1 VGALFGVFEES
12 ALDRMTAAPNNP
24 TRQMLEELSRYVI
37 AEPYPFVVDLE
48 KSHGSYL
55 ATLDGREIFDWAGYF
70 GAKLI
75 GHNHPGL
82 SEPEYLRNLV
92 MAADNKTANPD
103 FLTPQCL
110 EYYRLVHELAPST
123 MRNPRLEVYAVNS
136 GAEAVE
142 NMMKYFINLH
152 HQKLKLAGKEPG
164 AGRFIHF
171 DQAFH
176 GRTIFA
182 LNITQL
188 SSDPVIT
195 RDFHGFVTGNLKVPF
210 PFIDSSRSE
219 SENQRFTDESLAV
232 IEKVLQTFPN
242 EVAGIIVEPLQ
253 GAGGHRVALPRFFQ
267 ALSELAHKYDTFLG
281 FDEVQTAGGQ
291 AGTFWAID
299 QFDLPHP
306 PQAVASAKK
315 LGCGVVYMLYPM
327 EDHGVLDSTWGG
339 HLADMVRF
347 VQEMKIVRRE
357 KLIEAVPAKSEKLR
371 AGLESLA
378 DKFSKIL
385 FNPRGIGLYQGFSL
399 QSPFSKSKFLDDALE
414 QESLLMLGAGT
425 NSIRLRP
432 TLSVTNEEI
441 DLLIEKLTNCLHRF
455 VS

>member
-1 VGALFGVFEES
+1 
-12 ALDRMTAAPNNP
+12 MTTQNKTP
-24 TRQMLEELSRYVI
+24 TQQMLEELSRYVI
-37 AEPYPFVVDLE
+37 AEPYPFVVDLQ

-82 SEPEYLRNLV
+82 SEPEYLHNLIL
-92 MAADNKTANPD
+92 AANNKTANPD

-110 EYYRLVHELAPST
+110 DYYRLLHELAPST

-152 HQKLKLAGKEPG
+152 YQKLKRAGKEPK
-164 AGRFIHF
+164 AARFIHF

-195 RDFHGFVTGNLKVPF
+195 RDFHGIITGNLKVPF
-210 PFIDSSRSE
+210 PYVDASRSD
-219 SENQRFTDESLAV
+219 SENQQFTDESVAV
-232 IEKVLQTFPN
+232 IEKVLQTFPD

-253 GAGGHRVALPRFFQ
+253 GAGGHRVAFPRFFQ
-267 ALSELAHKYDTFLG
+267 ALSELAHKYETFLG

-299 QFDLPHP
+299 QFNLPHP

-327 EDHGVLDSTWGG
+327 EDRGVLDSTWGG

-357 KLIEAVPAKSEKLR
+357 NLIEAVPDKSAKLK
-371 AGLESLA
+371 AGLQSLA
-378 DKFSKIL
+378 DKYPNVL
-385 FNPRGIGLYQGFSL
+385 YNPRGIGLYQGFSL
-399 QSPFSKSKFLDDALE
+399 QSPIRKSDFLDNALE
-414 QESLLMLGAGT
+414 EESLLLLGAGV

-441 DLLIEKLTNCLHRF
+441 DLLIEKLSRCLARL
-455 VS
+455 

>member
-24 TRQMLEELSRYVI
+24 TRQMLEELSHYVI

-92 MAADNKTANPD
+92 LAANNKTANPD

-110 EYYRLVHELAPST
+110 DYYRLLHELAPST

-188 SSDPVIT
+188 TNDPVIT
-195 RDFHGFVTGNLKVPF
+195 RDFHGFITGNLKVPF
-210 PFIDSSRSE
+210 PFIDNSRSDA
-219 SENQRFTDESLAV
+219 ENEQFADESLVV
-232 IEKVLQTFPN
+232 IEKVLQTFPD

-267 ALSELAHKYDTFLG
+267 ALSELAHRYETFLG

-291 AGTFWAID
+291 TGTFWAID

-315 LGCGVVYMLYPM
+315 LGCGVVYMLHPM
-327 EDHGVLDSTWGG
+327 EDRGVLDSTWGG

-357 KLIEAVPAKSEKLR
+357 KLIEAVAEKSVKLKAR
-371 AGLESLA
+371 LQSLA
-378 DKFSKIL
+378 DKYPNIL
-385 FNPRGIGLYQGFSL
+385 YNPRGIGLYQGFSL
-399 QSPFSKSKFLDDALE
+399 QSSISKSTFLDNALE
-414 QESLLMLGAGT
+414 QESLLMLGAGS

-441 DLLIEKLTNCLHRF
+441 DLLIEKLSRCLAKL
-455 VS
+455 

>member
-1 VGALFGVFEES
+1 
-12 ALDRMTAAPNNP
+12 MTTPANNP
-24 TRQMLEELSRYVI
+24 TQQMLDELSRYVI

-48 KSHGSYL
+48 NSHGSWL
-55 ATLDGREIFDWAGYF
+55 ATLDGRRIFDWAGYF

-82 SEPEYLRNLV
+82 SEPEYVRNLIF
-92 MAADNKTANPD
+92 AANNKTANPD

-110 EYYRLVHELAPST
+110 DYYRLLHELAPFT

-164 AGRFIHF
+164 PGRFIHF

-188 SSDPVIT
+188 TSDPVIT
-195 RDFHGFVTGNLKVPF
+195 RDFHGFITGNLKVPF
-210 PFIDSSRSE
+210 PFIDTSRSD
-219 SENQRFTDESLAV
+219 SENQQFTDESLAV

-253 GAGGHRVALPRFFQ
+253 GAGGHRVAFPRFFR
-267 ALSELAHKYDTFLG
+267 ALSELAHKYQTFLG

-327 EDHGVLDSTWGG
+327 EDRGVLDSTWGG

-357 KLIEAVPAKSEKLR
+357 KLIEQVPEKSARLKS
-371 AGLESLA
+371 GLQSLA
-378 DKFSKIL
+378 DRFPNIL
-385 FNPRGIGLYQGFSL
+385 YNPRGIGLYQGFSL
-399 QSPFSKSKFLDDALE
+399 QSPISKSAFLENALE
-414 QESLLMLGAGT
+414 QESLLLLGAGAS
-425 NSIRLRP
+425 SIRLRP

-441 DLLIEKLTNCLHRF
+441 DLLIEKLTKCLARLAAP
-455 VS
+455 